1 MMFYV
6 LATAEACDD
15 LALANILSLLQT
27 AFTIIC
33 IAVPIILIVSLI
45 ITLISAVTNPDQKDL
60 LKKIVFKV
68 LAAIIVF
75 FLPSIVNV
83 IMTWLPDNAGGFN
96 VTSCWQAAR
105 EASGSS
111 D

>member
-1 MMFYV
+1 MYFMAV
-6 LATAEACDD
+6 SCD
-15 LALANILSLLQT
+15 SLMP
-27 AFTIIC
+27 IIRLVRDGL
-33 IAVPIILIVSLI
+33 IPLIQIGVPIILIVSLI

-105 EASGSS
+105 EASGSL